1 MDVQE
6 VLKLADDLV
15 FINRGKH
22 LDNLQQV
29 ILRGTLQGLKYS
41 KIADESHCT
50 EGHIKDIA
58 SALWKLLSEALGEEV
73 NKANF
78 RVRLEQV
85 KFSNLWNFN
94 KDIVQSGEV
103 NFCENSSHSPKVPNS
118 PTDEEPPNKGNT
130 EPKLRQFLAEMPKSS
145 IFYDRTTS
153 LTTLKQWILHE
164 NTRLLAIHG
173 IVGIGKTALAA
184 QLVEQIKHEFDFV
197 IWRSLATSPPL
208 SILQTNII
216 QFFRRGGAPVPAP
229 NADGV
234 PAFGRGGAPVPAPN
248 ADGLS
253 AFGRGGAPV
262 PAPNAAPVPAPS
274 PEEGATTGGLPLL
287 NYLQKYRCLLIL
299 DDVQM
304 INSSGQLAGD
314 YKPGYEDYGT
324 LFRQVA
330 ELSHNSCL
338 VLLSWE
344 TPREIATLEGKNQP
358 IRSLQLNGLGGE
370 AAEILREKGLTEDA
384 KWSELIEQYRGNPL
398 WLKIVATM
406 IQDLFNGSLS
416 EFLSDDTLFL
426 GDLESLLHQPFNRL
440 SESEKQVMSWLAS
453 ETAPVSISKV
463 PENLQLSRSQFLKVM
478 QSLGRRSLIEKIQEG
493 DRTFFTLAPVLKE
506 YVKTNYS
513 PT

>member
-15 FINRGKH
+15 FINTGKH
-22 LDNLQQV
+22 LDNLQEV
-29 ILRGTLQGLKYS
+29 ILRGTLQGQKYS
-41 KIADESHCT
+41 KIADESHCS

-58 SALWKLLSEALGEEV
+58 SALWKLLSEVLGEEV

-94 KDIVQSGEV
+94 KDIVQIGEV
-103 NFCENSSHSPKVPNS
+103 NFCENNSQSPKVPNS
-118 PTDEEPPNKGNT
+118 STDEEFLNKGNAK
-130 EPKLRQFLAEMPKSS
+130 PKVREYLGEMPKSGVL
-145 IFYDRTTS
+145 FDRTS
-153 LTTLKQWILHE
+153 ELATLKQWILHE
-164 NTRLLAIHG
+164 NTRLLAILG
-173 IVGIGKTALAA
+173 IVGIGKTALAVH
-184 QLVEQIKHEFDFV
+184 LVEQIKHEFDFI
-197 IWRSLATSPPL
+197 IWRSVATSPPL
-208 SILQTNII
+208 SILQKNII
-216 QFFRRGGAPVPAP
+216 QFFCRGGAPVPAP

-234 PAFGRGGAPVPAPN
+234 VVPEN
-248 ADGLS
+248 
-253 AFGRGGAPV
+253 
-262 PAPNAAPVPAPS
+262 
-274 PEEGATTGGLPLL
+274 GATTGGLPLL

-304 INSSGQLAGD
+304 VNSSGQLAGN
-314 YKPGYEDYGT
+314 YQPGYEDYGR
-324 LFRQVA
+324 LFRQVG

-338 VLLSWE
+338 VLLSSE
-344 TPREIATLEGKNQP
+344 KPREIAALEGTNQP
-358 IRSLQLNGLGGE
+358 IRSLQLNGLG
-370 AAEILREKGLTEDA
+370 AKAREILREKGLAEHE

-406 IQDLFNGSLS
+406 IQDLFDGSLS
-416 EFLSDDTLFL
+416 EFLSDDPLFL

-478 QSLGRRSLIEKIQEG
+478 QSLGRRSLIEKIPEG
-493 DRTFFTLAPVLKE
+493 DRTFFTLEPVLKE

-513 PT
+513 RPNIEKEAR

>member
-15 FINRGKH
+15 FINTGKH
-22 LDNLQQV
+22 LDNLQEV

-50 EGHIKDIA
+50 EGHVKDIA
-58 SALWKLLSEALGEEV
+58 SELWKLLSEVSGEEV
-73 NKANF
+73 NKSNF
-78 RVRLEQV
+78 RVTLERL
-85 KFSNLWNFN
+85 KFSHLRNFN
-94 KDIVQSGEV
+94 KDIVQIGEI
-103 NFCENSSHSPKVPNS
+103 NFCGDSSPSPKVPNS
-118 PTDEEPPNKGNT
+118 PTDEEPLNKGNT
-130 EPKLRQFLAEMPKSS
+130 EPNLRQFLAEMPKSG

-153 LTTLKQWILHE
+153 FTTLKQWILQE

-173 IVGIGKTALAA
+173 IVGIGKTAIAVH
-184 QLVEQIKHEFDFV
+184 LVEQIKHEFDFV

-208 SILQTNII
+208 SILQTSII
-216 QFFRRGGAPVPAP
+216 QCFSRGGAPVPAP
-229 NADGV
+229 ENGT
-234 PAFGRGGAPVPAPN
+234 
-248 ADGLS
+248 
-253 AFGRGGAPV
+253 
-262 PAPNAAPVPAPS
+262 
-274 PEEGATTGGLPLL
+274 TTGGFPLL

-304 INSSGQLAGD
+304 VNSSGQLAGN
-314 YKPGYEDYGT
+314 YQLGYEDYGT
-324 LFRQVA
+324 LFRQVG

-344 TPREIATLEGKNQP
+344 QPREIATLEGKNQP
-358 IRSLQLNGLGGE
+358 VRSLQLNGLGAVAG
-370 AAEILREKGLTEDA
+370 EILREKGLAEHE
-384 KWSELIEQYRGNPL
+384 KWSEIIEQYRGNPL
-398 WLKIVATM
+398 WLKILATM

-416 EFLSDDTLFL
+416 EFFDDGTLFL

-453 ETAPVSISKV
+453 ETAPVSLSKV
-463 PENLQLSRSQFLKVM
+463 PENMQLSRSQFLQVM
-478 QSLGRRSLIEKIQEG
+478 QSLGRRSLVEKVQEG

>member
-15 FINRGKH
+15 FINTGKH
-22 LDNLQQV
+22 LDNLQER
-29 ILRGTLQGLKYS
+29 ILRGTLQGQKYS
-41 KIADESHCT
+41 KIADESHCS

-58 SALWKLLSEALGEEV
+58 STLWKLLSEVLGEEV

-94 KDIVQSGEV
+94 KDIVQIGEV
-103 NFCENSSHSPKVPNS
+103 NFCENNSQSPKVPTS
-118 PTDEEPPNKGNT
+118 PIDEEPLNKGNT
-130 EPKLRQFLAEMPKSS
+130 EPKLRQFLAEMPKSG

-173 IVGIGKTALAA
+173 IVGIGKTAIAA

-197 IWRSLATSPPL
+197 IWRSIATSPPL

-216 QFFRRGGAPVPAP
+216 QFFCRGGAPVPAP

-234 PAFGRGGAPVPAPN
+234 VVPEN
-248 ADGLS
+248 
-253 AFGRGGAPV
+253 
-262 PAPNAAPVPAPS
+262 
-274 PEEGATTGGLPLL
+274 GATTGGLPLL

-304 INSSGQLAGD
+304 VNSSGQLAGN
-314 YKPGYEDYGT
+314 YQPGYEDYGT

-338 VLLSWE
+338 VLLSSE
-344 TPREIATLEGKNQP
+344 KPREIAALEGKNQP
-358 IRSLQLNGLGGE
+358 VRSLQLNGLGVEAGE
-370 AAEILREKGLTEDA
+370 LLREKGLAEHE

-453 ETAPVSISKV
+453 ETAPVSLSKV

-478 QSLGRRSLIEKIQEG
+478 QSLGRRSLVEKIPEG
-493 DRTFFTLAPVLKE
+493 DRTFFTLAPILKE

-513 PT
+513 RPNIEKEARSPF

>member
-15 FINRGKH
+15 FINTGKH
-22 LDNLQQV
+22 LDNLQEV
-29 ILRGTLQGLKYS
+29 ILRGTLQGQKYS
-41 KIADESHCT
+41 KIADESHCS

-58 SALWKLLSEALGEEV
+58 SALWKLLSEVLGEEV
-73 NKANF
+73 NKGNF

-85 KFSNLWNFN
+85 KFSNFWNFN
-94 KDIVQSGEV
+94 KDIVQIGEV
-103 NFCENSSHSPKVPNS
+103 NFCENNSHSPKVPNS
-118 PTDEEPPNKGNT
+118 PIDEEPLNKGNN
-130 EPKLRQFLAEMPKSS
+130 EPKLRQFLAEMPKSG
-145 IFYDRTTS
+145 ICYDRTTS

-184 QLVEQIKHEFDFV
+184 QLVQQIKHEFDFV

-216 QFFRRGGAPVPAP
+216 QLFCRGGAPVSAP
-229 NADGV
+229 EDGTI
-234 PAFGRGGAPVPAPN
+234 A
-248 ADGLS
+248 
-253 AFGRGGAPV
+253 
-262 PAPNAAPVPAPS
+262 
-274 PEEGATTGGLPLL
+274 GGLPLL
-287 NYLQKYRCLLIL
+287 EYLQKYRCLLIL

-304 INSSGQLAGD
+304 VNSSGQLAGN
-314 YKPGYEDYGT
+314 YQIGYEDYGT

-344 TPREIATLEGKNQP
+344 TPREIAVLEGKNQP
-358 IRSLQLNGLGGE
+358 VRSLQLNGLGGE
-370 AAEILREKGLTEDA
+370 AGEILREKGLAEHE
-384 KWSELIEQYRGNPL
+384 KWSELIELYRGNPL

-406 IQDLFNGSLS
+406 IQDLFDGSLS
-416 EFLSDDTLFL
+416 EFLSDEPLFL

-463 PENLQLSRSQFLKVM
+463 PENMRLSRSQFLKVM
-478 QSLGRRSLIEKIQEG
+478 QSLGRRSLIEKIQK
-493 DRTFFTLAPVLKE
+493 DDSLRDSYASRTFFTLAPILKE

>member
-1 MDVQE
+1 MDAQE
-6 VLKLADDLV
+6 ILNFADDLV
-15 FINRGKH
+15 FANTGKH
-22 LDNLQQV
+22 LEPLQQS
-29 ILRGTLQGLKYS
+29 ILRSAWQGQKYS
-41 KIADESHCT
+41 KTADEFHCT
-50 EGHIKDIA
+50 EGHVKDVA
-58 SALWKLLSEALGEEV
+58 SELWQLFSKILGEEV

-94 KDIVQSGEV
+94 NKDCVHIGNV
-103 NFCENSSHSPKVPNS
+103 NVCENSSQPPKAPSSPIH
-118 PTDEEPPNKGNT
+118 EEPLNKNNT
-130 EPKLRQFLAEMPKSS
+130 EPKVRQFLAEMPKSG

-153 LTTLKQWILHE
+153 LATLKQWILHE

-173 IVGIGKTALAA
+173 IVGIGKTAIAA

-208 SILQTNII
+208 SILQKNII

-229 NADGV
+229 
-234 PAFGRGGAPVPAPN
+234 APVPAN
-248 ADGLS
+248 S
-253 AFGRGGAPV
+253 
-262 PAPNAAPVPAPS
+262 S

-287 NYLQKYRCLLIL
+287 EYLQKYRCLLIL

-304 INSSGQLAGD
+304 VNSSGQLAGN
-314 YKPGYEDYGT
+314 YQPGYEDYGT

-344 TPREIATLEGKNQP
+344 KPREIAALEGKNQP
-358 IRSLQLNGLGGE
+358 VRSLQLNGLGAG
-370 AAEILREKGLTEDA
+370 AAEILREKGLAEDA
-384 KWSELIEQYRGNPL
+384 KWSEIIEQYRGNPL

-416 EFLSDDTLFL
+416 EFLSDDPVFL

-453 ETAPVSISKV
+453 ETAPVSLSKL
-463 PENLQLSRSQFLKVM
+463 PENMQLSRSQFLKVM
-478 QSLGRRSLIEKIQEG
+478 QSLGRRSLIEKIPEG
-493 DRTFFTLAPVLKE
+493 DRTFFTLGPVLKE

-513 PT
+513 RPNIEQEARSPL

>member
-6 VLKLADDLV
+6 ILKIADDLV
-15 FINRGKH
+15 FVNTGKH
-22 LDNLQQV
+22 LDNLQEV
-29 ILRGTLQGLKYS
+29 ILRGTLQGQKYS
-41 KIADESHCT
+41 KIADESHCS

-58 SALWKLLSEALGEEV
+58 SELWKLLSEVLGEEV
-73 NKANF
+73 NKGNF

-85 KFSNLWNFN
+85 KFSNFWNFN
-94 KDIVQSGEV
+94 NKDCVHIGNV
-103 NFCENSSHSPKVPNS
+103 NVCENNSHSPKVPNS
-118 PTDEEPPNKGNT
+118 PIDEEPLTKGNNQ
-130 EPKLRQFLAEMPKSS
+130 PKLRQLLAEMPKSG

-164 NTRLLAIHG
+164 NTRLLAILG

-184 QLVEQIKHEFDFV
+184 QLVQQIKDEFDFV

-216 QFFRRGGAPVPAP
+216 QCFR
-229 NADGV
+229 
-234 PAFGRGGAPVPAPN
+234 
-248 ADGLS
+248 
-253 AFGRGGAPV
+253 RGGAPV
-262 PAPNAAPVPAPS
+262 PAPNAAPVPAHS

-287 NYLQKYRCLLIL
+287 EYLQKYRCLLIL

-304 INSSGQLAGD
+304 VNSSGQLAGD

-344 TPREIATLEGKNQP
+344 TPREIAVLEGKNQP
-358 IRSLQLNGLGGE
+358 VRSLQLNGLGAE
-370 AAEILREKGLTEDA
+370 AGEILREKGLTEDA
-384 KWSELIEQYRGNPL
+384 KWSEIIEQYRGNPL

-406 IQDLFNGSLS
+406 IQDLFDGSLS
-416 EFLSDDTLFL
+416 EFLSDDPLFL

-463 PENLQLSRSQFLKVM
+463 PENMQLSRSQFLKVM
-478 QSLGRRSLIEKIQEG
+478 QSLGRRSLVEKIQKG
-493 DRTFFTLAPVLKE
+493 DSLRDSYASRTFFTLAPVLKE

>member
-15 FINRGKH
+15 FINTGKH
-22 LDNLQQV
+22 LDNLQER
-29 ILRGTLQGLKYS
+29 ILRGTLQGQKYS
-41 KIADESHCT
+41 KIADESHCS

-58 SALWKLLSEALGEEV
+58 SALWKLLSEVLGEEV
-73 NKANF
+73 NKGNF

-94 KDIVQSGEV
+94 KDIVQIGEV
-103 NFCENSSHSPKVPNS
+103 NFCENNSQSPKVPNS
-118 PTDEEPPNKGNT
+118 PTDEEFLNKGNA
-130 EPKLRQFLAEMPKSS
+130 KLKVREYLGEMPKSGVL
-145 IFYDRTTS
+145 FDRTS
-153 LTTLKQWILHE
+153 ELATLKQWILKE
-164 NTRLLAIHG
+164 NTRLLAILG

-184 QLVEQIKHEFDFV
+184 QLVQQIKDEFDFI
-197 IWRSLATSPPL
+197 IWRSLATSPHLP
-208 SILQTNII
+208 ILQTNII
-216 QFFRRGGAPVPAP
+216 QFFCRGGAPVPAP

-234 PAFGRGGAPVPAPN
+234 VVPEN
-248 ADGLS
+248 
-253 AFGRGGAPV
+253 
-262 PAPNAAPVPAPS
+262 
-274 PEEGATTGGLPLL
+274 GATTGGLPLL
-287 NYLQKYRCLLIL
+287 DYLQKYRCLLIL

-304 INSSGQLAGD
+304 INSSGQLAGN
-314 YKPGYEDYGT
+314 YQLGYEDYGT
-324 LFRQVA
+324 LFRQVG

-338 VLLSWE
+338 VLIGSE
-344 TPREIATLEGKNQP
+344 KPREIATLEGTNQP
-358 IRSLQLNGLGGE
+358 VRSLQLNGLGAG
-370 AAEILREKGLTEDA
+370 AGEILREKGLAEHE

-406 IQDLFNGSLS
+406 IQDLFDGSLS
-416 EFLSDDTLFL
+416 EFLSDAPLFL

-453 ETAPVSISKV
+453 ETAPVSLSKV

-478 QSLGRRSLIEKIQEG
+478 QSLGRRSLIEKIPEG

-513 PT
+513 RPNIEKEGRSPL

>member
-15 FINRGKH
+15 FINTGKH
-22 LDNLQQV
+22 LDNLQEV
-29 ILRGTLQGLKYS
+29 ILRGTLQGQKYS
-41 KIADESHCT
+41 KIADESHCS
-50 EGHIKDIA
+50 EGHIKDSA
-58 SALWKLLSEALGEEV
+58 SALWKLLSEVLGEEV

-85 KFSNLWNFN
+85 KLSNLWNFN
-94 KDIVQSGEV
+94 NKDCVHIGNV
-103 NFCENSSHSPKVPNS
+103 NVCENSSQSPKLPNS
-118 PTDEEPPNKGNT
+118 PIDEEPLNKGNT
-130 EPKLRQFLAEMPKSS
+130 EPKLRQFLAEMPKSG
-145 IFYDRTTS
+145 IFYDRTS
-153 LTTLKQWILHE
+153 ELTTLKQWILHE
-164 NTRLLAIHG
+164 NTRLIAILG
-173 IVGIGKTALAA
+173 IVGIGKTALAVH
-184 QLVEQIKHEFDFV
+184 LVEQIKHEFDFI

-216 QFFRRGGAPVPAP
+216 QFFCRGGAAVPAA

-234 PAFGRGGAPVPAPN
+234 VVPEN
-248 ADGLS
+248 
-253 AFGRGGAPV
+253 
-262 PAPNAAPVPAPS
+262 
-274 PEEGATTGGLPLL
+274 GATTGGLPLL

-304 INSSGQLAGD
+304 VNSSGQLAGI
-314 YKPGYEDYGT
+314 YQPGYEDYGT
-324 LFRQVA
+324 LFRQVG

-338 VLLSWE
+338 VLLSSE
-344 TPREIATLEGKNQP
+344 KPREIAALEGKNQP
-358 IRSLQLNGLGGE
+358 VRSLQLNGLGAEAGE
-370 AAEILREKGLTEDA
+370 MLREKGLAEDA
-384 KWSELIEQYRGNPL
+384 KLSELIEQYRGNPL

-463 PENLQLSRSQFLKVM
+463 PENLQLSRSHFLKVM
-478 QSLGRRSLIEKIQEG
+478 QSLGRRSLVEKIPEG

-513 PT
+513 RPNIEKEARSPL

>member
-15 FINRGKH
+15 FINTGKH
-22 LDNLQQV
+22 LDNLQEV
-29 ILRGTLQGLKYS
+29 ILRGTLQGQKYS
-41 KIADESHCT
+41 QIADESHCS

-58 SALWKLLSEALGEEV
+58 SALWKLLSEVLGEEV
-73 NKANF
+73 NKSNF

-85 KFSNLWNFN
+85 KLSNLWNFN
-94 KDIVQSGEV
+94 NKDCVHIGNV
-103 NFCENSSHSPKVPNS
+103 NVCENSSQSPKVPNS
-118 PTDEEPPNKGNT
+118 PTDEEPLNKGNT
-130 EPKLRQFLAEMPKSS
+130 EPKLRQFLAEMPKSR
-145 IFYDRTTS
+145 IVYDRTTS
-153 LTTLKQWILHE
+153 LATLKQWILHE

-216 QFFRRGGAPVPAP
+216 QFFCRGGSPVPA
-229 NADGV
+229 
-234 PAFGRGGAPVPAPN
+234 
-248 ADGLS
+248 
-253 AFGRGGAPV
+253 
-262 PAPNAAPVPAPS
+262 
-274 PEEGATTGGLPLL
+274 PEEGATTGGFPLL
-287 NYLQKYRCLLIL
+287 YYLQKYRCLLIL

-304 INSSGQLAGD
+304 VNSSGQLAGN
-314 YKPGYEDYGT
+314 YQPGYEDYGT

-338 VLLSWE
+338 VLLSSE
-344 TPREIATLEGKNQP
+344 KPREIAALEGSNQP
-358 IRSLQLNGLGGE
+358 VRSLQLNGLGVE
-370 AAEILREKGLTEDA
+370 AGEILREKGLAEDA
-384 KWSELIEQYRGNPL
+384 KLSELIEQYRGNPL

-453 ETAPVSISKV
+453 ETAPVSLSKV
-463 PENLQLSRSQFLKVM
+463 PENLQLSRSHFLKAM
-478 QSLGRRSLIEKIQEG
+478 QSLGRRSLVEKIPEG
-493 DRTFFTLAPVLKE
+493 DRTFFTLDPVLKE
-506 YVKTNYS
+506 YVKTNYFNPNS
-513 PT
+513 DS

>member
-6 VLKLADDLV
+6 ILKIADDLV
-15 FINRGKH
+15 FVNTGKH
-22 LDNLQQV
+22 LDNLQEV
-29 ILRGTLQGLKYS
+29 ILRGTLQGQKYS
-41 KIADESHCT
+41 KIADQFHCS

-58 SALWKLLSEALGEEV
+58 SELWKLLSEVLGEEV
-73 NKANF
+73 NKSNF

-85 KFSNLWNFN
+85 KFSNVWNFN
-94 KDIVQSGEV
+94 KKDFVHIGNV
-103 NFCENSSHSPKVPNS
+103 NFCENNSHSPKLPNS
-118 PTDEEPPNKGNT
+118 PIDEEPLNKGNT
-130 EPKLRQFLAEMPKSS
+130 EPNLRQFLAEMPKSG
-145 IFYDRTTS
+145 IFYDRTS
-153 LTTLKQWILHE
+153 ELTTLKQWILHE
-164 NTRLLAIHG
+164 NCRLLAIHG
-173 IVGIGKTALAA
+173 IVGIGKTAIAA
-184 QLVEQIKHEFDFV
+184 QLVQQIKHEFDFI

-216 QFFRRGGAPVPAP
+216 QFFSRGGAPVPAP

-234 PAFGRGGAPVPAPN
+234 VVPEN
-248 ADGLS
+248 
-253 AFGRGGAPV
+253 
-262 PAPNAAPVPAPS
+262 
-274 PEEGATTGGLPLL
+274 GATTGGLPLL
-287 NYLQKYRCLLIL
+287 DYLQKYRCLLIL

-304 INSSGQLAGD
+304 VNSSGQLAGN

-324 LFRQVA
+324 LFRQVG

-338 VLLSWE
+338 ILIGSE
-344 TPREIATLEGKNQP
+344 KPREIAALEGKNQP
-358 IRSLQLNGLGGE
+358 IRSLQLNGLGAAAGE
-370 AAEILREKGLTEDA
+370 IIREKGLTEDA
-384 KWSELIEQYRGNPL
+384 KLSELIEQYRGNPL

-453 ETAPVSISKV
+453 ETAPVSIAKV

-478 QSLGRRSLIEKIQEG
+478 QSLGRRSLIEKIPEG
-493 DRTFFTLAPVLKE
+493 DRTFFTLCPILKE

-513 PT
+513 RPNIEKEARSPL